1 MAPLDRKLIRDLW
14 LMRGQVLA
22 VALVMACGVATVV
35 LSLGT
40 WESLRETRD
49 AYYERYRFA
58 DVFAQAKRAP
68 EALVRRLEEI
78 PGVGRVETR
87 IVEDAL
93 LDMPAMAEPVRARLL
108 SLPETGQPA
117 LNGVAVRRGRL
128 PWPGRPDEAVVNE
141 AFAEAHD
148 LWPGDTVSA
157 TINGRQRHLEVVGV
171 ALSPEY
177 VYAIGPGELVPD
189 DRRFALLWLGR
200 EALEAAFDQEGAFND
215 VSLRLTHGAVE
226 ESVLDAVDDL
236 LEPYGGIGAYGRRD
250 HISDSFLRSEMDQL
264 KAMTTIVPPIFLAV
278 AAFLLNFVVGR
289 IVETEREQIGLLKA
303 FGYSNLEV
311 GWHYLK
317 LVLAVAFLGVVLGCL
332 SGVWMGRGMTGL
344 YAEYYRFP
352 ILYYRFDPGIFA
364 TAALVGVVA
373 AASGALA
380 AVRRAVR
387 LEPAVAMRPPA
398 PTSYRA
404 GVLERLGVTRLLD
417 QPSRMILR
425 NLTRWP
431 LRNGVAAFG
440 VAAAVALLISTL
452 FFLDSL
458 DAMMDDYFFR
468 TQRQDIALTFA
479 EVRPDSVRH
488 ELAHWTG
495 VLAVETVRDVA
506 ARLRHGHRE
515 RRVQITGIDP
525 GSDLSRLL
533 DSAGRPVAVPENGLV
548 MTSKLAE
555 LLDAQAGDRVT
566 LEVLEGRRPTV
577 RVPVRVV
584 IEELIGLGAYMD
596 RGALNRLMGDDAVAS
611 GARLLVDA
619 ADLPA
624 FFATVKETPAVQ
636 GVAVQETALQRFRSV
651 MDETM
656 LTMVFFYVVFA
667 SLIAIG
673 VVYSNARIAL
683 SERGRELATLRVL
696 GFRRGEVT
704 YIFIGGV
711 AATVLVALP
720 LGCVLGYGLA
730 ALMAGLFDSE
740 LYRLPLVVSPATYG
754 WAVLAVLA
762 AAVATGALMTRRI
775 ARLDLV
781 AVLKMRE

>member
-200 EALEAAFDQEGAFND
+200 EALEAAFDLEGAFND

-317 LVLAVAFLGVVLGCL
+317 LVLAVAFLGVILGCL

-352 ILYYRFDPGIFA
+352 ILYYRFEPGIFA

-506 ARLRHGHRE
+506 ARLRHGHRV

-656 LTMVFFYVVFA
+656 LTMVFFYVIFA

-740 LYRLPLVVSPATYG
+740 LYRLPLVVSPSTYG

>member
-264 KAMTTIVPPIFLAV
+264 KAMTTIVPPIFLGV